1 MGKNEEKHHIVPYR
15 TFLWVLLGL
24 LVFTFISIGVTSY
37 NLGPL
42 TVIIALLLATCKTA
56 LVLSYFMHLKF
67 DIKMFGI
74 LIVAVLLLIGV
85 VIFITFLDYLYR

>member
-1 MGKNEEKHHIVPYR
+1 MGNNEEKHHVVPYR
-15 TFLWVLLGL
+15 TFLWVLVAL
-24 LVFTFISIGVTSY
+24 LAFTFISIGVTSY

-42 TVIIALLLATCKTA
+42 TVIVALLLAASKTA

-67 DIKMFGI
+67 DVRMFAV
-74 LIVAVLLLIGV
+74 LVVAVLILIGV